1 MQPLS
6 SCVPVL
12 LCPFLWP
19 KALFLFFEKLLF
31 ALQKQSALPGYPVSA
46 FDWKMPV
53 LADTTAMSTPH
64 EIEYTL
70 YFDSAT
76 IEKAQ

>member
-19 KALFLFFEKLLF
+19 EALFLFLEKLPF
-31 ALQKQSALPGYPVSA
+31 ALQKQSALPVQKKP
-46 FDWKMPV
+46 PV
-53 LADTTAMSTPH
+53 LQAVPCDAGAFRALPGPIKSQKV
-64 EIEYTL
+64 L
-70 YFDSAT
+70 
-76 IEKAQ
+76 

>member
-19 KALFLFFEKLLF
+19 KALFLFFEKLPF
-31 ALQKQSALPGYPVSA
+31 ALQKQSALPVQKEP
-46 FDWKMPV
+46 PV
-53 LADTTAMSTPH
+53 LQAVQCDAGAFRALPGPIKSQKV
-64 EIEYTL
+64 L
-70 YFDSAT
+70 
-76 IEKAQ
+76 